1 MAKLRILA
9 TTDVHVHLL
18 GYDYYGDQESNH
30 NGLVYTAGLIRQ
42 ARLEAPNSLLLD
54 NGDILQGSPMGD
66 YEAQKA
72 ANATDSSVSV
82 EAGSAAVAKSTGI
95 HPVFKAMN
103 YLGYDAG
110 TLGNHEFN
118 YGLEYLQQCLEMADF
133 PITNANIIGVADG
146 EFSGRPL
153 FNPFVLLD
161 KPLKCEDGTESTVKI
176 GLIGFVPPQ
185 IMQWDRGNLEG
196 KIKVRDM
203 LETAREWIPVMK
215 EQGAEIVIAMVH
227 AGYEDLPETPYMENA
242 ALHFG
247 QVPDVDAI
255 VFGHAHKLFPG
266 PFFEGKTGVDN
277 LRGTLH
283 GIPAVEPGYAGEHLG
298 VIDLELERE
307 NGKWR
312 VADGRSEC
320 RPVYDTAAGKPLVE
334 PDAELARLLESNHQE
349 VLNYIRGA
357 VGRTTGPIHSYFSL
371 LADDSSVQLIN
382 DAQRE
387 YTRKQMAGTVY
398 EGLPVLAASAPFKTG
413 GRYGPAH
420 FTSIPAGGLA
430 IKHIADLYNYP
441 NTLHA
446 LHLNGAELKE
456 WLEWAAGLFTQIDP
470 HSAEEQPL
478 IDPDFPSFNFDVIDG
493 VDYVIDVTKP
503 ARYDAAGKLIHP
515 ESNRIVS
522 LTYEGRLVGAGQFF
536 VVATNSYRAFS
547 SELANPGGQR
557 IVLASTEENRQ
568 VLTQYIRDT
577 GTIHPYADG
586 NWRLLPTGGQPVI
599 TYLTSPKAVQTAE
612 HWEGLHFEGINEA
625 GFAKFRV
632 DLDQLKPKKE
642 E

>member
-1 MAKLRILA
+1 MAKLRIMA

-18 GYDYYGDQESNH
+18 GYDYYADQEAHH
-30 NGLVYTAGLIRQ
+30 NGLVYTSALIRQ
-42 ARLEAPNSLLLD
+42 ARLEAPNHLLLD

-72 ANATDSSVSV
+72 ANAANAAADPAAGKAAGAAPGSGEKSS
-82 EAGSAAVAKSTGI
+82 I

-103 YLGYDAG
+103 YLGYEAG

-118 YGLEYLQQCLEMADF
+118 YGLEYLQQCLAMADF
-133 PITNANIIGVADG
+133 PYTNANIIDAG
-146 EFSGRPL
+146 SGLPL
-153 FNPFVLLD
+153 FNPFVMLD
-161 KPLKCEDGTESTVKI
+161 KPLKCEDGSVSTVKV

-185 IMQWDRGNLEG
+185 IMQWDKSNLEG
-196 KIKVRDM
+196 KIQVRDM

-215 EQGAEIVIAMVH
+215 EQGAEIVVALVH
-227 AGYEDLPETPYMENA
+227 AGYEELPETPYMENA

-266 PFFEGKTGVDN
+266 PFFEGKTGADN
-277 LRGTLH
+277 ERGTLH

-298 VIDLELERE
+298 IIDLELEHRD
-307 NGKWR
+307 GKWR
-312 VADGRSEC
+312 VANGRAEC

-334 PDAELARLLESNHQE
+334 PDEELARLLEDSHQE
-349 VLNYIRGA
+349 VLAYIRGA
-357 VGRTTGPIHSYFSL
+357 VGQTTGPINSYFSL

-382 DAQRE
+382 DAQRD
-387 YTRKQMAGTVY
+387 YTRRQMAGTVY

-470 HSAEEQPL
+470 DSAEEQPL
-478 IDPDFPSFNFDVIDG
+478 VNPDFPSFNFDVIDG

-503 ARYDAAGKLIHP
+503 ARYDAAGKLVHP
-515 ESNRIVS
+515 ESSRIVS
-522 LTYEGRLVGAGQFF
+522 LTYEGRPVGAEQFF

-577 GTIHPYADG
+577 GTFHPYADG

-599 TYLTSPKAVQTAE
+599 TYLTSPKALEAAKQ
-612 HWEGLHFEGINEA
+612 WEGLQFEGINEA

-632 DLDQLKPKKE
+632 NLDRLKPSH
-642 E
+642 